1 MTDILELPPPCADNH
16 SRHSKVINILSKL
29 AMTVEGMGSARL
41 ASAVVY
47 KGDIISFGVNRK
59 KTDPF
64 QARFGKN
71 KQSIYLHSETDAIK
85 RALRV
90 ISQEELS
97 KSTLYVC
104 RVKFEDYFKKKLL
117 FGLAEPCI
125 GCKKAIL
132 EFGIKNVV
140 YTLDNEGYEV
150 L

>member
-1 MTDILELPPPCADNH
+1 MSPIIEIPPPCADNH
-16 SRHSKVINILSKL
+16 DKHSKIINTLSHL

-47 KGDIISFGVNRK
+47 KGDVISFGVNRK

-90 ISQEELS
+90 ISENELS
-97 KSTLYVC
+97 KATLYVC
-104 RVKFEDYFKKKLL
+104 RVKFESYKRKKLL

-125 GCKKAIL
+125 GCKRAIA
-132 EFGIKNVV
+132 EFGIRKVV
-140 YTLDNEGYEV
+140 YTLDETGYGV